1 MQTFIPAPYAD
12 SVAVMQA
19 AQTDILA
26 ALERHGIRFD
36 AYPTDLPPGRPKGAA
51 AAQSFPMQ
59 GILKYHGMSDWDWR
73 IAYLPSIS
81 VSNDAGYTLT
91 YVEFDPELERDIA
104 FIGGKEAHG
113 RDLERVV
120 QSLDV
125 VRQAARVQSRAR
137 MVSRN
142 VVRASKV
149 GKGLGSSASA
159 SAALAA
165 AAAAAL
171 WGPELIENRRF
182 LSCLARML
190 AGSGCR
196 SATGGLSL
204 WLSYPGAPHEESFAV
219 RLDNREQLADMRLIT
234 VPIDSRVGLKTE
246 EAHRDAPDSSLFKP
260 WMYSR
265 RDEILTCIDAIQAG
279 DWRTL
284 GRWAELDS
292 IRLHG
297 VTMSGSMENKIFGW
311 EPENIALFRM
321 CNDLRSEGVP
331 VYFSTDT
338 GPTVV
343 FLLHK
348 DSEEAVA
355 QRIHSLN
362 MGFEVIRGN
371 IAGPTRLVELGA
383 ARAEL
388 GIA

>member
-1 MQTFIPAPYAD
+1 
-12 SVAVMQA
+12 
-19 AQTDILA
+19 
-26 ALERHGIRFD
+26 
-36 AYPTDLPPGRPKGAA
+36 
-51 AAQSFPMQ
+51 
-59 GILKYHGMSDWDWR
+59 
-73 IAYLPSIS
+73 
-81 VSNDAGYTLT
+81 
-91 YVEFDPELERDIA
+91 
-104 FIGGKEAHG
+104 
-113 RDLERVV
+113 
-120 QSLDV
+120 
-125 VRQAARVQSRAR
+125 
-137 MVSRN
+137 
-142 VVRASKV
+142 
-149 GKGLGSSASA
+149 
-159 SAALAA
+159 
-165 AAAAAL
+165 
-171 WGPELIENRRF
+171 
-182 LSCLARML
+182 
-190 AGSGCR
+190 
-196 SATGGLSL
+196 
-204 WLSYPGAPHEESFAV
+204 V

-284 GRWAELDS
+284 GQWAELDS

-311 EPENIALFRM
+311 EPENIPLFRM

-348 DSEEAVA
+348 DSEETVA

-383 ARAEL
+383 ARSEL